1 MLLHELLLQ
10 KKVLDLKIRELKRII
25 QYTQSDDLAEE
36 LFALI
41 EIRQSKILT
50 IKSINKISKIIIGGT
65 EVDLDVAVRIRDTVE
80 EKIDILTS
88 LINNNDCSLNKI
100 ELQSQRDKFY
110 EEFIILSAGITN
122 NDLIIKIGD

>member
-122 NDLIIKIGD
+122 NDLKIKIGD